1 MSGRKLALPIF
12 SKYVNYK
19 VWKNKL
25 DMGKKVC
32 SIPPIIIACS
42 IPLGIIVLLQSI
54 VDNKKVEKAVSTL
67 TVHNLNRETGLDV
80 LIEKRDDAFK
90 VEIFEDNYS
99 IYLKFTNL
107 KKQPSMSMND
117 YIIEIENLNHEMSI
131 HNMA

>member
-1 MSGRKLALPIF
+1 
-12 SKYVNYK
+12 
-19 VWKNKL
+19 
-25 DMGKKVC
+25 MGEKVC